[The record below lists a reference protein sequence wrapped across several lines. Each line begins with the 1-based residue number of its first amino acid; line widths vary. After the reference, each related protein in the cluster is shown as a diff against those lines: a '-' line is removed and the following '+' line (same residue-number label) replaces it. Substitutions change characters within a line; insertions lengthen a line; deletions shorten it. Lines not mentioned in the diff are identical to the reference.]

1 MRILHTSDWHLGQI
15 WNGRSR
21 KQESVAFLD
30 WLLEL
35 LKSQSVDVL
44 IVAGDIFDTGTPG
57 PESQMLY
64 YRFLQQVSSVCRA
77 TVIIAGNHDSPA
89 FLDAPKIL
97 LRELNIYVIGIAGQ
111 AEDEII
117 VVNNSDQEPAM
128 IIAAV
133 PFLRDRDIR
142 ISETGESSE
151 EKENQ
156 CIVGIRRHYEQ
167 VCAAAETIRRNI
179 NRTIPLVV
187 TGHLF
192 VAGGKTSERV
202 RDIHVGT
209 LGQLGNDIF
218 PNEIDYLAL
227 GHLHIPQTVAHQTSR
242 RYSGSPIPMSFDEA
256 GQKKFVFHVDFD
268 GRTPTVEP
276 ISVPVFSKI
285 VRIEGD
291 FEKICETLTDPEL
304 QNKLPETAVESDIFV
319 EIICTGTQPEP
330 DLIRKI
336 NDIVTEVNE
345 TIFAKK
351 EKIIV
356 IRIRYDRFATST
368 PLRTAAPEKL
378 EDLNPV
384 IIFERLLENV
394 HKKDEKNI
402 SERKNELM
410 LAYKEILDACYLHTE
425 IDTEINNLNK

>member
-15 WNGRSR
+15 WNGRLR
-21 KQESVAFLD
+21 KLESAAFLD

-77 TVIIAGNHDSPA
+77 TVIIAGNHDSPL

-97 LRELNIYVIGIAGQ
+97 LRELNIYVVGVAGRPD
-111 AEDEII
+111 DEII
-117 VVNNSDQEPAM
+117 VVNNSDQEPAI

-142 ISETGESSE
+142 ISGIGESSE

-156 CIVGIRRHYEQ
+156 CLVGIRRHYEQ
-167 VCAAAETIRRNI
+167 VCEAAEAIRCNI
-179 NRTIPLVV
+179 NRDIPLAV

-227 GHLHIPQTVAHQTSR
+227 GHLHIPQMVTHLETR
-242 RYSGSPIPMSFDEA
+242 RYSGSPMPMSFDEA
-256 GQKKFVFHVDFD
+256 GQNKVVLLVDFD
-268 GRTPTVEP
+268 GRTPRVKP
-276 ISVPVFSKI
+276 IAVPVFSKI
-285 VRIEGD
+285 VRIEGNL
-291 FEKICETLTDPEL
+291 EKISETLTDPNL
-304 QNKLPETAVESDIFV
+304 QTNLPETVVESEILV
-319 EIICTGTQPEP
+319 EIIYTGTQPEP

-336 NDIVTEVNE
+336 NDIVAETNE
-345 TIFAKK
+345 TIFTTKA
-351 EKIIV
+351 KIIV
-356 IRIRYDRFATST
+356 VRIRYDRFAVAT
-368 PLRTAAPEKL
+368 PLRTATPEKL

-384 IIFERLLENV
+384 IIFERLLENIQ
-394 HKKDEKNI
+394 KKDEKNI
-402 SERKNELM
+402 NERKKELM
-410 LAYKEILDACYLHTE
+410 LAYKEILDECYSQGVQEVDDLSP
-425 IDTEINNLNK
+425 

>member
-1 MRILHTSDWHLGQI
+1 MRIIHTSDWHLGQI

-21 KQESVAFLD
+21 KTESAAFLN

-44 IVAGDIFDTGTPG
+44 IAAGDIFDTGTPA
-57 PESQMLY
+57 PDAQTLY
-64 YRFLQQVSSVCRA
+64 YRFLQQVSSVCRT
-77 TVIIAGNHDSPA
+77 TVIIAGNHDSPS

-97 LRELNIYVIGIAGQ
+97 LRELNIYVVGVAGQ
-111 AEDEII
+111 PEEEII
-117 VVNNSDQEPAM
+117 VVNDSNQEPMM

-142 ISETGESSE
+142 IIGAGESAE

-156 CIVGIRRHYEQ
+156 SIAGIRRHYKQ
-167 VCAAAETIRRNI
+167 VCDTAEVIRCKMERA
-179 NRTIPLVV
+179 IPLVV

-192 VAGGKTSERV
+192 VAGGKTSEKV
-202 RDIHVGT
+202 REIHVGT

-227 GHLHIPQTVAHQTSR
+227 GHLHIPQTVAHQETR

-256 GQKKFVFHVDFD
+256 GQEKIVLQIDFD
-268 GRTPTVEP
+268 GRTPIIQP
-276 ISVPVFSKI
+276 IPVPVFSKI
-285 VRIEGD
+285 VRIEGNLEEIR
-291 FEKICETLTDPEL
+291 EKLTDPCFSDD
-304 QNKLPETAVESDIFV
+304 KPETAVEPEIFV
-319 EIICTGTQPEP
+319 EVIYTGTQPEP

-336 NDIVTEVNE
+336 NDIVSE
-345 TIFAKK
+345 TKAK
-351 EKIIV
+351 IDIV
-356 IRIRYDRFATST
+356 RIRNSRIITAVPIQTSAST
-368 PLRTAAPEKL
+368 PEKL

-394 HKKDEKNI
+394 QKIRGIDIN
-402 SERKNELM
+402 ERKNEWM
-410 LAYKEILDACYLHTE
+410 NAYKEILDECLNAQH
-425 IDTEINNLNK
+425 NNG

>member
-1 MRILHTSDWHLGQI
+1 MGQI

-21 KQESVAFLD
+21 KQESAAFLN

-44 IVAGDIFDTGTPG
+44 IVAGDIFDTGTPN

-77 TVIIAGNHDSPA
+77 TVIIAGNHDSPS

-97 LRELNIYVIGIAGQ
+97 LRELNIYVSGVAGQ
-111 AEDEII
+111 PEDEII
-117 VVNNSDQEPAM
+117 VVNNSKHKPAI

-142 ISETGESSE
+142 IGGTGESSE

-156 CIVGIRRHYEQ
+156 CIVGIRRHYAQ
-167 VCAAAETIRRNI
+167 VCEAAEAMRRNI
-179 NRTIPLVV
+179 KREIPLVV

-209 LGQLGNDIF
+209 LGQLGNDVF

-227 GHLHIPQTVAHQTSR
+227 GHLHIPQTVAHQETR
-242 RYSGSPIPMSFDEA
+242 RYSGSPVPMSFDEA
-256 GQKKFVFHVDFD
+256 AQQKFVLLVDFD
-268 GRTPTVEP
+268 GRTPTVQQVP
-276 ISVPVFSKI
+276 VPVFSKI
-285 VRIEGD
+285 VRIEGSL
-291 FEKICETLTDPEL
+291 EMIRETLTNPDL
-304 QNKLPETAVESDIFV
+304 RAKLPKTAVEPEIFV
-319 EIICTGTQPEP
+319 EIIYTGTQSEP

-336 NDIVTEVNE
+336 NDIITEMNE
-345 TIFAKK
+345 TIFAMK
-351 EKIIV
+351 EKIV
-356 IRIRYDRFATST
+356 VVRVRYDRFAVST
-368 PLRTAAPEKL
+368 PLQTATPEKL

-384 IIFERLLENV
+384 IIFERLLENIQ
-394 HKKDEKNI
+394 KRYGKNI
-402 SERKNELM
+402 IERKDELM
-410 LAYKEILDACYLHTE
+410 LAYKTILEECYSQANQETDE
-425 IDTEINNLNK
+425 VSP